1 MKNEPAK
8 TAFERKR
15 DRRRELAKLPF
26 EKKIEIVVELQKA
39 ASGVRNE
46 RRRVIWPHQ
55 ARSCAGRPVDQP
67 GRRPAFGIDDRPDG
81 GAADRQGRRGPLAPF
96 EVPVRPLC

>member
-8 TAFERKR
+8 TVFEKKR

-39 ASGVRNE
+39 ASEIRNDRRD
-46 RRRVIWPHQ
+46 RRRVIWPH
-55 ARSCAGRPVDQP
+55 
-67 GRRPAFGIDDRPDG
+67 
-81 GAADRQGRRGPLAPF
+81 
-96 EVPVRPLC
+96 